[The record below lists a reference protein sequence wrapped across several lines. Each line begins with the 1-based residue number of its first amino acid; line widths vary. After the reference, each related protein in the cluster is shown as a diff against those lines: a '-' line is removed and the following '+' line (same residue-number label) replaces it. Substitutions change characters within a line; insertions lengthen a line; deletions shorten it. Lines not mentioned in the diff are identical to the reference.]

1 MKSDRG
7 RGCRRPRLASAGG
20 RRSDAF
26 QKKQNNNK
34 KDKRKAHEE
43 VNKCRIKSA
52 ALKGQCSCV
61 PHRHLQLGLGRGR
74 VRVPGDVDLR
84 DPFGGRWPRPSPERP
99 LRPGGVLHSGDPRLE
114 PVWARAAIGR
124 RRPALEDSPPGPQA
138 SVEENGLLGSTRS
151 LHFRP
156 GTFPEPEQ
164 RRPSR
169 RMGLFM
175 GSGSKNNSQNIIS
188 HPWLSKVKEAWVFFP
203 SGRLEPSPATMTGAR
218 FPFCPK

>member
-114 PVWARAAIGR
+114 PVWARHRQAQASAGGLAPGASSFCR
-124 RRPALEDSPPGPQA
+124 RKWPPGVD
-138 SVEENGLLGSTRS
+138 SVPSLPTWNVSGAGTAEAKPANGPLYG
-151 LHFRP
+151 
-156 GTFPEPEQ
+156 E
-164 RRPSR
+164 
-169 RMGLFM
+169 
-175 GSGSKNNSQNIIS
+175 
-188 HPWLSKVKEAWVFFP
+188 
-203 SGRLEPSPATMTGAR
+203 RLE
-218 FPFCPK
+218 K